1 MRKGFF
7 FLVKI
12 FNIVREAISYIAC
25 KANYWDLWWD
35 LDCGQKEAFSTQRPF
50 VRILILLMGRQEGFR
65 GKGIWIII
73 LVAEWPTKW
82 HMTGVLSY
90 DTAKDMICKY
100 DTAHDDVICEN
111 AAAFDKQ
118 PGIWQ
123 DMTRVRCRCGKPYK
137 LHGWKMKMQYII
149 HQLIPAQIWYEVRMI
164 QYQVLQHQT
173 IWVCASNMIIA
184 AKMKPMFWRI
194 WYDRSMILCQQYH
207 HCRNYLVTSLQPN

>member
-7 FLVKI
+7 WLKC
-12 FNIVREAISYIAC
+12 FNIVREAISYIAY
-25 KANYWDLWWD
+25 KANYWDLWWG

-111 AAAFDKQ
+111 AAAFEKQ

-123 DMTRVRCRCGKPYK
+123 DMTRVRCRCEVNHTNCMGGK
-137 LHGWKMKMQYII
+137 WKCKTEYISSYP
-149 HQLIPAQIWYEVRMI
+149 LRYDMWCIWYI
-164 QYQVLQHQT
+164 YLHLQT
-173 IWVCASNMIIA
+173 I
-184 AKMKPMFWRI
+184 
-194 WYDRSMILCQQYH
+194 
-207 HCRNYLVTSLQPN
+207 